1 MIRRL
6 APWFGVLTLL
16 LVAGILVGFGRSA
29 VADPATAVLL
39 AGLVFAAVLS
49 IGGGSTDSIAIGP
62 WTLPWNVLVGA
73 SQLVLALAIGLSSVL
88 AAGTGGTDAR
98 IVTAALLVGAA
109 SLGWVGLQTIRDTR
123 HVDLEASPSLPRLLG
138 IVALAAG
145 SAVVGTLVVAVV

>member
-1 MIRRL
+1 M
-6 APWFGVLTLL
+6 
-16 LVAGILVGFGRSA
+16 
-29 VADPATAVLL
+29 
-39 AGLVFAAVLS
+39 LS
-49 IGGGSTDSIAIGP
+49 IGGGSTDSIGP